1 MRNVNMTVTGNTLTI
16 IVDLSVKGEV
26 SSSGKSNVLG
36 STEGNVSVPGREE
49 VKIDLNVYTKK

>member
-26 SSSGKSNVLG
+26 SSSDSLFIV
-36 STEGNVSVPGREE
+36 
-49 VKIDLNVYTKK
+49 IF